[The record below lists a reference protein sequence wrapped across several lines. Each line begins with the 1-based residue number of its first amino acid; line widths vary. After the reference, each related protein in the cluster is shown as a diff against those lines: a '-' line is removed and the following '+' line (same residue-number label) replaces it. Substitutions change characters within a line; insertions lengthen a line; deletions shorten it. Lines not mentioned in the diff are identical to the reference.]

1 MRDHIPATHTPIHL
15 NDKWN
20 EQYLSLLPS
29 HRASEVTTLW
39 RYRNLC
45 IIIIINVLGQYPY
58 AKPLTTYIQKV
69 YTGIYTHLSTS
80 YMWAW
85 GNSSSPLIHHFPISP
100 PSTLSFSIF
109 YFSLSY
115 SLHLFSCFSIPSH
128 PTRIVPLCFQ
138 AGCCRTWLNV
148 DVVFLIYNYSTY
160 TNLMPA
166 LASTIFVRS
175 VSTAKPRC
183 GRVSPVSQNRFQF
196 YKWIPQIHWN

>member
-148 DVVFLIYNYSTY
+148 DVVFFYLQLFNIYEPYACLSLHHLCTVSFDSK
-160 TNLMPA
+160 TTL
-166 LASTIFVRS
+166 RS
-175 VSTAKPRC
+175 GFTSFTK
-183 GRVSPVSQNRFQF
+183 PVSVL
-196 YKWIPQIHWN
+196 